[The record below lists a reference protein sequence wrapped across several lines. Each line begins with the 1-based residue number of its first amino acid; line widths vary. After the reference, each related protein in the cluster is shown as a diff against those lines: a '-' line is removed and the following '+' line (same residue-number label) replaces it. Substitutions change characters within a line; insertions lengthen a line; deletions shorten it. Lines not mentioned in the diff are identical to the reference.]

1 MNRTFLVPDLL
12 VLRSIPPTFDQ
23 EVVARIDARLA
34 DIRVS
39 QAVAIPLA
47 IESGSRAWGFPSPDS
62 DYDSRFVF
70 VRRLEDY
77 LSPWPKR
84 DVIETPLDGILDV
97 NGWDLRK
104 ALALLLKG
112 NAAILEWVQSPIQYG
127 VDPWFQAQ
135 FLVLATEVGNRDYI
149 IRHYRHTADRQR
161 ELHLS
166 DHAQAK
172 TTKLFYVLRPLLAL
186 RWLRQRPTA
195 AVPPMH
201 CQSLMA
207 ETDLPPDLKSLLL
220 DLIADKASAGEQA
233 QRPIPTPLLAFI
245 ESELAAWQD
254 GDPATEQLIVRETHK
269 QLATSFLRASI
280 ERFAPA

>member
-1 MNRTFLVPDLL
+1 M
-12 VLRSIPPTFDQ
+12 LRSIPSTFDLD
-23 EVVARIDARLA
+23 VVARIDARLA
-34 DIRVS
+34 QIRMSEEVG
-39 QAVAIPLA
+39 IPLA

-84 DVIETPLDGILDV
+84 DVIETPLDGVLDV

-104 ALALLLKG
+104 ALTLLLKG
-112 NAAILEWVQSPIQYG
+112 NAVVLEWVQSPIQYG
-127 VDPWFQAQ
+127 VDPWFQGE
-135 FLVLATEVGNRDYI
+135 FLAVATAVANRDLI
-149 IRHYRHTADRQR
+149 IRHYRHTAERQQ

-166 DHAQAK
+166 DPSQVRTK
-172 TTKLFYVLRPLLAL
+172 KLFYVLRPVLAL
-186 RWLRQRPTA
+186 RWLTQRPTA

-201 CQSLMA
+201 FQTLMS
-207 ETDLPPDLKSLLL
+207 ETNLPADLEALLVE
-220 DLIADKASAGEQA
+220 LIAEKAEAGEQA
-233 QRPIPTPLLAFI
+233 QRPMPAPLTAFI
-245 ESELAAWQD
+245 ERELAEWQGSD
-254 GDPATEQLIVRETHK
+254 KSTEQVVMPDAHR